1 MDESRSVTSKIVGG
15 VRRECKLWNR
25 INMNFLVPSVV
36 RKSGVVY
43 FEGAIKD
50 DEGDGVAETKTHEL
64 IRIHIFFESRTK
76 AFLQPQAAQGYNIKS
91 LEADKV
97 QLFALAFARMFHQ
110 FGQGERKNMFADFCN
125 RVLRIT
131 VMPQG
136 LKRPTIMA
144 PGQTLLEEMPKH
156 PQLQAAIRLLQEDDG
171 RLAEWVLPGG
181 GEEGLTGFICAVFF
195 LQHLIRTLSE
205 PSLFY
210 LMLVL
215 GGLLEYY
222 EQGGKAEDPISMTE
236 APKYAFAAAQ
246 KYVEEKKKK

>member
-1 MDESRSVTSKIVGG
+1 MME
-15 VRRECKLWNR
+15 WNSLEN
-25 INMNFLVPSVV
+25 IIPSVV
-36 RKSGVVY
+36 RKTGVVY
-43 FEGAIKD
+43 FEGVKTD
-50 DEGDGVAETKTHEL
+50 EEGDGVAETKTHEL

-91 LEADKV
+91 LESDKV

-110 FGQGERKNMFADFCN
+110 LGQGEQKTMFTDFCN
-125 RVLRIT
+125 RVLRIS
-131 VMPQG
+131 VVPQG
-136 LKRPTIMA
+136 LRRPTIMV

-156 PQLQAAIRLLQEDDG
+156 PQFQAAIRLLQEEDG

-181 GEEGLTGFICAVFF
+181 GEEGLMGFICAVFF

-222 EQGGKAEDPISMTE
+222 EQGGKAEDPNSMIE

-246 KYVEEKKKK
+246 KYVEEQKKK